1 MEVLRLMASKAS
13 EVRLKMGHEI
23 TSQDWMRELREPEF
37 NGLADAICKGERQGF
52 FDGWLSLRN
61 VTAIYLASC
70 KVNDWKKIFGCL
82 NFDIARKRRKGSLM
96 GDIQIICHNFP
107 GLDPMTIQDEWPM
120 ERLLDFIEAMN
131 LASAE
136 EEPEPMSITALG
148 MIPGIEVI
156 H

>member
-1 MEVLRLMASKAS
+1 MATKAS
-13 EVRLKMGHEI
+13 EVRLKMGHDI
-23 TSQDWMRELREPEF
+23 TAQDWMRELREPEF
-37 NGLADAICKGERQGF
+37 NGLADAVCKDERQGF

-82 NFDIARKRRKGSLM
+82 NFGTGNKKRRGSLT
-96 GDIQIICHNFP
+96 GDIQIICRNFP
-107 GLDPMTIQDEWPM
+107 GLDPMRIQDEWPM
-120 ERLLDFIEAMN
+120 ERLLDFIDAMN
-131 LASAE
+131 LAIAE
-136 EEPEPMSITALG
+136 DEPEPMSAIALG